1 MKMHAKLPVTQ
12 QTLRC
17 SPRKLRTSLAASLTV
32 LCFPAFADGT
42 KPSVALN
49 FTGKYVTQTCR
60 HTGAVRQSVTLPSIP
75 TAALKKAGDTAGDT
89 AFTINLVCE
98 GGQEP
103 VAVSFVTFRK
113 IDGRLIS
120 SGTAQNVQV
129 QLLKADGTPI
139 AVGDDSTTQMFPMSS
154 TGLMS
159 LSFIAR
165 YYATAAT
172 TPGSV
177 TAGTWYFIEV
187 R

>member
-1 MKMHAKLPVTQ
+1 MKMHAKLP
-12 QTLRC
+12 LRAI
-17 SPRKLRTSLAASLTV
+17 LATGLIV
-32 LCFPAFADGT
+32 LCAPASADGT
-42 KPSVALN
+42 NPSVVLN
-49 FTGKYVTQTCR
+49 FTGKYVAQTCR
-60 HTGAVRQSVTLPSIP
+60 HAGSVRQGITLPTIP
-75 TAALKKAGDTAGDT
+75 TAALKKAGDTAGET
-89 AFTINLVCE
+89 MFTINLVCE

-103 VAVSFVTFRK
+103 LAVTFASYGRV
-113 IDGRLIS
+113 DGRLSS

-139 AVGDDSTTQMFPMSS
+139 AVGDDPMPPTFPISP

-165 YYATAAT
+165 YYATGAT

-177 TAGTWYFIEV
+177 VAGTWYFVEV